1 MTNKEQPEG
10 AKAPAE
16 ARHQAQTVRG
26 VVVSDKMNKT
36 RVIEI
41 RRTVKHGLY
50 TKSLVRRSKL
60 FVHDEKNES
69 KVGDLVMA
77 VATRPI
83 SRHKNFRLM
92 KVLEKRVET

>member
-1 MTNKEQPEG
+1 MTKKQIPEG
-10 AKAPAE
+10 ATPQITP
-16 ARHQAQTVRG
+16 RHPAQTIRG
-26 VVVSDKMNKT
+26 VVVSDKMNET

-50 TKSLVRRSKL
+50 TKSLVRRAKL

-83 SRHKNFRLM
+83 SRHKNFKLM
-92 KVLEKRVET
+92 KVLEKRVEA